1 MGGPLGSN
9 GVSASR
15 TRVKAGALVAL
26 LFASPVVLMVLGSF
40 RRPGVPPPDGLVL
53 IPASPRS
60 RNYIDATS
68 LVPLLHQI
76 VNSLSVVAVAVPV
89 TVLVASL
96 AGFAIVTSAPR
107 TRRALV
113 AVSVLAMIVPVS
125 ALWVPRTVI
134 LDQLGLTDHTLTVA
148 APALMATTPLYVL
161 LFALALS
168 RLPRSLFE
176 AAEVE
181 GLSPLRTWWRVAV
194 PLSRPTA
201 FAVGVLAFVAHWS
214 NVVEPLLWL
223 SREHAWTAALGL
235 RSLASLE
242 PSQYPL
248 MLAAAVIVTAPAVFL
263 FVLAQRAF
271 FDDTLGAAR

>member
-1 MGGPLGSN
+1 
-9 GVSASR
+9 VSASR
-15 TRVKAGALVAL
+15 VRVLACAVVAL
-26 LFASPVVLMVLGSF
+26 LFASPLVLMALGSF
-40 RRPGVPPPDGLVL
+40 RRPGLPPPDGLGL
-53 IPASPRS
+53 IAGSPRP
-60 RNYIDATS
+60 RNYADATT
-68 LVPLLHQI
+68 LVPLLHQL
-76 VNSLSVVAVAVPV
+76 VNSLSVVAAAVPL

-107 TRRALV
+107 TRRVLV
-113 AVSVLAMIVPVS
+113 TLSVLAMLVPVS

-148 APALMATTPLYVL
+148 ASALVATTPLFVL

-176 AAEVE
+176 AAAVE

-194 PLSRPTA
+194 PLSWPTA

-223 SREHAWTAALGL
+223 SRERSWTAALGL

-242 PSQYPL
+242 PGQYPL
-248 MLAAAVIVTAPAVFL
+248 MLAAAVMVTAPAVFL
-263 FVLAQRAF
+263 FALAQRAF
-271 FDDTLGAAR
+271 FDHTVGAAR

>member
-1 MGGPLGSN
+1 
-9 GVSASR
+9 
-15 TRVKAGALVAL
+15 
-26 LFASPVVLMVLGSF
+26 MVLGSF
-40 RRPGVPPPDGLVL
+40 RRPDLPPPDGLEL
-53 IPASPRS
+53 IPASPRP
-60 RNYIDATS
+60 RNYADATT

-107 TRRALV
+107 TRRVLV
-113 AVSVLAMIVPVS
+113 TLSVLAMFVPVS
-125 ALWVPRTVI
+125 SLWVPRTVI

-148 APALMATTPLYVL
+148 APALMATTPLFVL

-181 GLSPLRTWWRVAV
+181 GLSPLRTWRRVAV
-194 PLSRPTA
+194 PLSWPTA

-214 NVVEPLLWL
+214 NLVEPLLWL
-223 SREHAWTAALGL
+223 SRERSWTAALGL
-235 RSLASLE
+235 RSLTSLE

-248 MLAAAVIVTAPAVFL
+248 MLAAAVMVTAPAVFL

-271 FDDTLGAAR
+271 FDRTLGAAR

>member
-1 MGGPLGSN
+1 M
-9 GVSASR
+9 SASR
-15 TRVKAGALVAL
+15 ARVTACALVAL
-26 LFASPVVLMVLGSF
+26 LFASPLVLLVLGSF
-40 RRPGVPPPDGLVL
+40 RRPGVPPPDGLEL

-60 RNYIDATS
+60 RNYNDATT
-68 LVPLLHQI
+68 LVPLLHQL

-96 AGFAIVTSAPR
+96 GGFAIVTSAPR
-107 TRRALV
+107 TRRVLV
-113 AVSVLAMIVPVS
+113 TLSVLAMFVPVS
-125 ALWVPRTVI
+125 TLWVPRTVI
-134 LDQLGLTDHTLTVA
+134 LDQLGLTDDTLTVA
-148 APALMATTPLYVL
+148 APALMATTPLFVL

-181 GLSPLRTWWRVAV
+181 GLSPLRTWRRIAV
-194 PLSRPTA
+194 PLSWPTA

-223 SREHAWTAALGL
+223 SREQSWTAALGL
-235 RSLASLE
+235 RGLTSLE

-248 MLAAAVIVTAPAVFL
+248 VLAAAVMVTAPAVFL
-263 FVLAQRAF
+263 FALAQRAL
-271 FDDTLGAAR
+271 FDRTVGAAR